1 MQDWIIYTIG
11 FTAQILFAS
20 RIIIQ
25 WFKSEKANKIKTP
38 VIFWKLSLLG
48 AIMFFIY
55 GYLRR
60 DFSIMLGQAIIYFVF
75 IRNLAL
81 QKEWKPSPFIF
92 KFIVIGFPIFAIWYG
107 IFGADINYNL
117 LFSQQ
122 EDQGIGTWL
131 LITGIVGQLVYVF
144 RFIYQW
150 IYSEQKQ
157 KSSLPLGFWI
167 LSLVGSAIVL
177 VYAIYR
183 EDLTQ
188 LSGYPTCV
196 EDFTQKNA
204 PAQKVFDIEYR
215 HGIKDKDDF
224 KMEPG
229 FENFQ
234 EIKKGDLLAIQNGN
248 ELRSEWNAR
257 IFMPLYQAQGNDG
270 FFVIKE
276 EAN

>member
-183 EDLTQ
+183 ED
-188 LSGYPTCV
+188 PV
-196 EDFTQKNA
+196 
-204 PAQKVFDIEYR
+204 
-215 HGIKDKDDF
+215 
-224 KMEPG
+224 
-229 FENFQ
+229 
-234 EIKKGDLLAIQNGN
+234 LLASHFGGSIIYIRNVYIG
-248 ELRSEWNAR
+248 LRSSASS
-257 IFMPLYQAQGNDG
+257 
-270 FFVIKE
+270 
-276 EAN
+276 